1 MASLLSI
8 GGLLLVAAITPG
20 PNNLVVLRIAARK
33 GWHGALPAIAG
44 IVAGGLAL
52 LVLVTTGAGNSFS
65 TWPWL
70 RVAIKTGGA
79 LYLAWLGARMV
90 AAADRNEGLMPL
102 PGGFPG
108 MFGFQFLNPK
118 GWIMVLTVVAAL
130 PTTGTAG
137 TLLTLAPLFAC
148 IPTFC
153 LLLWARLGGVLARH
167 LAVPTVRRWIDR
179 GLGALL
185 IFAAL
190 LLLP

>member
-8 GGLLLVAAITPG
+8 AGLLLVAAITPG
-20 PNNLVVLRIAARK
+20 PNNLVVLRTAAGN

-52 LVLVTTGAGNSFS
+52 LVLVTAGAGNLFS

-70 RVAIKTGGA
+70 RVAIETGGA

-90 AAADRNEGLMPL
+90 TAADRDEGSMPL
-102 PGGFPG
+102 PGGFLG
-108 MFGFQFLNPK
+108 LFGFQFLNPK
-118 GWIMVLTVVAAL
+118 GWIMVLTVVAAS
-130 PTTGTAG
+130 PATGVVSS
-137 TLLTLAPLFAC
+137 LLALAPLFAC
-148 IPTFC
+148 IPTLC

-167 LAVPTVRRWIDR
+167 LAVPAVRRWTDR

-185 IFAAL
+185 IFTAL